1 MLLDS
6 VKPGK
11 TCLPIIC
18 GWFSNA
24 ATKIS
29 FRIHDF
35 KVKQLQESLA
45 SVSHQKQEN
54 SFKIAL
60 NICTTSTLVS

>member
-6 VKPGK
+6 IKPGK

-29 FRIHDF
+29 FEIYDF
-35 KVKQLQESLA
+35 KAKQLQESLA
-45 SVSHQKQEN
+45 
-54 SFKIAL
+54 
-60 NICTTSTLVS
+60 